1 MAKSDLIKKLT
12 NGDVSL
18 ENALERL
25 LIITNELGDA
35 KVKNWILNE
44 IKGYDKKKTLPNY
57 RKNQSMNIKYDGRN
71 GNVQVENA
79 PLPITHFPKEV
90 QDQISKVNII
100 EGISVVEKITKNNF
114 KATYDLTVYAPLVY
128 KETGIECLKITHY
141 LSMTLYEKVYSEV
154 RIKVIQILL
163 DLEKEFGNLDALDI
177 NVDELSEEKIEDV
190 NNNMVSII
198 SDGKEI
204 KFNEE

>member
-1 MAKSDLIKKLT
+1 MAKSNLIKNLT
-12 NGDVSL
+12 TGNVSL

-25 LIITNELGDA
+25 LIITNELEDP

-44 IKGYDKKKTLPNY
+44 IQGYDKKTNLPNY
-57 RKNQSMNIKYDGRN
+57 RKNQSMNIKYDGIN
-71 GNVQVENA
+71 GNLQMKNA

-90 QDQISKVNII
+90 QDQISEVSII
-100 EGISVVEKITKNNF
+100 EGISVVEKIIKNNF
-114 KATYDLTVYAPLVY
+114 KSTYDLTVYAPLVY
-128 KETGIECLKITHY
+128 RETGIECLSITHY

-163 DLEKEFGNLDALDI
+163 DLEKEFGNLDNLDI
-177 NVDELSEEKIEDV
+177 NMDGLSDEKIEDV
-190 NNNMVSII
+190 NNNISSII

-204 KFNEE
+204 KVNED